1 MPRECTCDTDFILH
15 LHCLF
20 GFPMFSTFFLKF
32 LGCLRRRAMAGF
44 ISKVPHDRARPVSDV
59 ITISLSY
66 INTIL
71 Y

>member
-1 MPRECTCDTDFILH
+1 
-15 LHCLF
+15 
-20 GFPMFSTFFLKF
+20 
-32 LGCLRRRAMAGF
+32 MAGF

-71 Y
+71 YYTVLLLLDRQESGGRASSNEFV